1 MEVIGKSV
9 ASALIAYTTHYG
21 VNKIYNSFCVPDGV
35 WGYLQGMISTGS
47 PLCQAGVQI
56 ISNTQVSYSSIIM
69 MSITRII
76 VDVVA
81 PGVSKAM

>member
-21 VNKIYNSFCVPDGV
+21 VNKLYNNFCVPEGI
-35 WGYLQGMISTGS
+35 WGYLQGMVSTGS
-47 PLCQAGVQI
+47 PICQAGIQI

-69 MSITRII
+69 LSITRII

-81 PGVSKAM
+81 PGVNKAI

>member
-1 MEVIGKSV
+1 MEVIGKSI

-76 VDVVA
+76 VDIVA